1 MVFYL
6 LPGCSSASTTWF
18 QSASIRNWLD
28 VYPPRSRTER
38 DSVGRRWNVVLAP
51 PVETPALSR
60 TAAICSSDRVVAV
73 TARWNLGVRMFTVAL
88 QHCQLLIVQLSTK
101 VIIQILNHKYEVWY
115 YRSGP
120 DGGSVTSH
128 VTRSS
133 VPIKTQTRF
142 LWERL
147 NQPET
152 PSVWSQFDW
161 SLLLR
166 LQRTCRVRCI
176 AQDRRRNNTTAQ
188 LTSFFRA
195 AGDEQ

>member
-1 MVFYL
+1 MQFCFHDVVSVGFYQKLTRCLSSEEQNRERLCGTQMKRCPGAAGGNTSVVQNGCDL
-6 LPGCSSASTTWF
+6 LQWPCRGRDGPVESGGSDVHCCLAASSAAHSSTQYW
-18 QSASIRNWLD
+18 S
-28 VYPPRSRTER
+28 
-38 DSVGRRWNVVLAP
+38 
-51 PVETPALSR
+51 
-60 TAAICSSDRVVAV
+60 
-73 TARWNLGVRMFTVAL
+73 
-88 QHCQLLIVQLSTK
+88 
-101 VIIQILNHKYEVWY
+101 NHPDLKSKYEVWC
-115 YRSGP
+115 YRS
-120 DGGSVTSH
+120 
-128 VTRSS
+128 
-133 VPIKTQTRF
+133 F